1 MKDYLKNP
9 LLYYI
14 LIPVI
19 LLIWVVYSSS
29 VALPNKH
36 KTWREKV
43 TTYEKV
49 QPMLAQIATLA
60 PERVIQVDEKT
71 GGFDYDKAIN
81 KTAQLCRVSASNI
94 TPNIRGKMF
103 QGGQEIQDA
112 SISLNQV
119 GIRQFSMFLSISLHL
134 WPDLQCERLK
144 LTRIKGPKD
153 KWKADMNFRYFY

>member
-9 LLYYI
+9 ILYYI
-14 LIPVI
+14 LVPVI
-19 LLIWVVYSSS
+19 LLFWVIYSSS
-29 VALPNKH
+29 VTLPNKI
-36 KTWREKV
+36 KAWEKK
-43 TTYEKV
+43 EKIYNDA
-49 QPMLAQIATLA
+49 QPLLQDIARLA

-71 GGFDYDKAIN
+71 GGFDYDNAIN

-103 QGGQEIQDA
+103 QGGQQIQDA
-112 SISLNQV
+112 SISLKDV

>member
-1 MKDYLKNP
+1 MKEYLKNP
-9 LLYYI
+9 ILYYI

-19 LLIWVVYSSS
+19 LLIWVLYASS
-29 VALPNKH
+29 VALPGKDKVWERKE
-36 KTWREKV
+36 KT
-43 TTYEKV
+43 YNDM
-49 QPMLAQIATLA
+49 QPLLKQIWTLA
-60 PERVIQVDEKT
+60 PERVVQVNEKA
-71 GGFDYDKAIN
+71 GGFDYDNAIS
-81 KTAQLCRVSASNI
+81 KTAQLCRVSPSNI

-112 SISLNQV
+112 SISLKDV
-119 GIRQFSMFLSISLHL
+119 GIRQFAMFLSISLHL